1 MNDHDLRTAVD
12 ALKTLTASFEACFSD
27 GSPHGEAHRVL
38 EDAPRTMA
46 DLPVFFST
54 LHPDQARAAFVPCIV
69 SAAEEHPYTLAH
81 LTRALLA
88 ARSAMFGTGPVPR
101 PAAGTGSSQPT
112 RASPITKKRGPQRT
126 GPRLSGRNRDIFY
139 AMIADAPT
147 RGSVVFPS
155 QTAHRLGFPRSYA
168 VNAAIAA
175 INTGHF
181 REGPRQRYGEHGKP
195 SVTLIRVTDGPADV
209 GGPGQSAASGW
220 AGGAA

>member
-12 ALKTLTASFEACFSD
+12 ALKTLTASFEACLMD

-38 EDAPRTMA
+38 EDAPKTMA

-54 LHPDQARAAFVPCIV
+54 LHPDQARAAFVPCIIA
-69 SAAEEHPYTLAH
+69 AAEEHHYTIAH

-88 ARSAMFGTGPVPR
+88 ARSAMFGPGPAPR
-101 PAAGTGSSQPT
+101 PPAETSQ
-112 RASPITKKRGPQRT
+112 AQQSPAPQTKKRGPKPT
-126 GPRLSGRNRDIFY
+126 GPKLTGRNRDIFY

-168 VNAAIAA
+168 ANAAIAA

-181 REGPRQRYGEHGKP
+181 REGPRRRYGDAGKP
-195 SVTLIRVTDGPADV
+195 SRTLIRVTDGPADV
-209 GGPGQSAASGW
+209 DGPGQSAETAA
-220 AGGAA
+220 AGVTP